1 MKNKEYYKDIDI
13 DDTVLSDR
21 IKKWA
26 KKNGILSLY
35 ELIEAFQKRELD
47 LFDDVNVNEIFQNT
61 PESDDV
67 SELDNLI
74 ILNDENG
81 EEVKFEFLD
90 LIEYKNKEYVVL
102 LPANE
107 DDGEVVILEIQD
119 DNSADSDE
127 ESYTSVDDEGTLHIV
142 FEIFKERFK
151 DEFDFV

>member
-102 LPANE
+102 LPASE
-107 DDGEVVILEIQD
+107 DNGEVVIVEIQD

-127 ESYTSVDDEGTLHIV
+127 ESYTSVDDEDTLHIV

>member
-107 DDGEVVILEIQD
+107 DNGEVVILEIQD

-127 ESYTSVDDEGTLHIV
+127 ESYTSVDDEDTLHIV

>member
-127 ESYTSVDDEGTLHIV
+127 ESYTSVDDEDTLHIV

>member
-102 LPANE
+102 LPASE
-107 DDGEVVILEIQD
+107 DNGEVVILEIQD

-127 ESYTSVDDEGTLHIV
+127 ESYTSVDDEDTLHIV

>member
-13 DDTVLSDR
+13 DDIALSDR

-26 KKNGILSLY
+26 KKNGISSLY
-35 ELIEAFQKRELD
+35 ELIQAFQKRELD
-47 LFDDVNVNEIFQNT
+47 LFDDVNVNEILQNT
-61 PESDDV
+61 PESDNI

-90 LIEYKNKEYVVL
+90 LIEYENKEYIVL
-102 LPANE
+102 LPADE

-119 DNSADSDE
+119 NNSADSDE
-127 ESYTSVDDEGTLHIV
+127 ESYTSVDDEDTLHII
-142 FEIFKERFK
+142 FKIFKERFK
-151 DEFDFV
+151 DEFDFA